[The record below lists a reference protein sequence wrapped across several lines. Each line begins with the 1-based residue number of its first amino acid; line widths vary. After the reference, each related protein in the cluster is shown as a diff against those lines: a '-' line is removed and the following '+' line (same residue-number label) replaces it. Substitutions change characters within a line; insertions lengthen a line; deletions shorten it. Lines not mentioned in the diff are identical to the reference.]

1 MKVLIMTLGTRGD
14 VQPFVALGRALL
26 AAGHETVLCG
36 PNQFESFV
44 ATAGV
49 PFAGV
54 DDGPL
59 RLLESSNAGAVIQ
72 GGLQAR
78 MQQMQAMPPMFT
90 QLLTDCWQIATQG
103 AGVGADVVVHNGQ
116 IIAGQHIGEA
126 LGVPTVLA
134 LPVPVYVPT
143 AEFSWPGVPL
153 PEWWPHRLNRA
164 SFAGM
169 GLPALMFARV
179 VDTWRRD
186 VAGLPRRKGRHDPTR
201 AADGSPAPVLHAI
214 SPTVLPRPSDW
225 PPSATMTGYWFLP
238 SDNDLPAEIE
248 NFLIGGPPPVFA
260 GFGSMTGLDPEGSA
274 TAVVEAARRT
284 GSRLVLAPG
293 WGGLS
298 ADAATA
304 AANRVGVDLCIAEG
318 VDYRL
323 LFPRMSVV
331 VHHGGAGTAGAAF
344 AAGKPQV
351 ICPYIA
357 DQPFWARIARRLEVA
372 PGSLPQRQL
381 TAKTL
386 AERLLAAQTPAVAR
400 TASTIA
406 ARIAC
411 EDGLAVAVETIR
423 HLARA

>member
-1 MKVLIMTLGTRGD
+1 MAIASVFRTL
-14 VQPFVALGRALL
+14 LLL
-26 AAGHETVLCG
+26 ACL
-36 PNQFESFV
+36 
-44 ATAGV
+44 
-49 PFAGV
+49 
-54 DDGPL
+54 
-59 RLLESSNAGAVIQ
+59 
-72 GGLQAR
+72 
-78 MQQMQAMPPMFT
+78 
-90 QLLTDCWQIATQG
+90 LLTQA
-103 AGVGADVVVHNGQ
+103 
-116 IIAGQHIGEA
+116 
-126 LGVPTVLA
+126 
-134 LPVPVYVPT
+134 
-143 AEFSWPGVPL
+143 
-153 PEWWPHRLNRA
+153 
-164 SFAGM
+164 
-169 GLPALMFARV
+169 
-179 VDTWRRD
+179 
-186 VAGLPRRKGRHDPTR
+186 
-201 AADGSPAPVLHAI
+201 SPA
-214 SPTVLPRPSDW
+214 
-225 PPSATMTGYWFLP
+225 
-238 SDNDLPAEIE
+238 
-248 NFLIGGPPPVFA
+248 
-260 GFGSMTGLDPEGSA
+260 
-274 TAVVEAARRT
+274 
-284 GSRLVLAPG
+284 
-293 WGGLS
+293 

-318 VDYRL
+318 VDYPL